1 MKTLVFDLDGTM
13 YRGTQIIESAHQ
25 FLDYCIQK
33 DIPFIFLTNNSM
45 RTPQENVKHMEEMGY
60 TNIKPEMFYN
70 SAMAASQYVKKHY
83 EGNKAYYIGKQG
95 MKDALNQEGF
105 IIDDENPD
113 FVFIGL
119 DKDAT
124 YASYSKAL
132 SLILNGAKIIGTN
145 NDRILA
151 KPGGFEVGNG
161 SVVDM
166 FEYAANQKSPRI
178 GKPNRA
184 ILDLCLEYFGL
195 KEDEI
200 ILIGDN
206 LETDIKLGYEQ
217 NIETVLVQTGV
228 HTKEDIEQLKIYPTH
243 VVNTLMDLVGYN
255 FD

>member
-1 MKTLVFDLDGTM
+1 
-13 YRGTQIIESAHQ
+13 
-25 FLDYCIQK
+25 
-33 DIPFIFLTNNSM
+33 M

-132 SLILNGAKIIGTN
+132 SLILNGAKIIGTT

-200 ILIGDN
+200 VLIGDN

-228 HTKEDIEQLKIYPTH
+228 HNKEDIERLKIYPTH
-243 VVNTLMDLVGYN
+243 VVNTLMDLVDYN

>member
-25 FLDYCIQK
+25 FLDYCIQNK
-33 DIPFIFLTNNSM
+33 IPFIFLTNNSM
-45 RTPQENVKHMEEMGY
+45 RTPQENVKHMQDMGY
-60 TNIKPEMFYN
+60 TNIEPSMFYN
-70 SAMAASQYVKKHY
+70 SAMAACQYVKKHY
-83 EGNKAYYIGKQG
+83 KGNRAYYIGKQG
-95 MKDALNQEGF
+95 MKDALDQEGF
-105 IIDDENPD
+105 IVDDENPD

-124 YASYSKAL
+124 YKSYSKAL

-166 FEYAANQKSPRI
+166 FEYATNQKSPRI
-178 GKPNRA
+178 GKPNRT

-206 LETDIKLGYEQ
+206 LETDINK
-217 NIETVLVQTGV
+217 I
-228 HTKEDIEQLKIYPTH
+228 LKQYLYRRVFIKRKIL
-243 VVNTLMDLVGYN
+243 NN
-255 FD
+255 

>member
-60 TNIKPEMFYN
+60 TNIKPGMFYN

-184 ILDLCLEYFGL
+184 ILDLCLEYL
-195 KEDEI
+195 A
-200 ILIGDN
+200 
-206 LETDIKLGYEQ
+206 
-217 NIETVLVQTGV
+217 
-228 HTKEDIEQLKIYPTH
+228 
-243 VVNTLMDLVGYN
+243 
-255 FD
+255 

>member
-1 MKTLVFDLDGTM
+1 
-13 YRGTQIIESAHQ
+13 
-25 FLDYCIQK
+25 
-33 DIPFIFLTNNSM
+33 
-45 RTPQENVKHMEEMGY
+45 MEEMGY

-228 HTKEDIEQLKIYPTH
+228 HNKEDIERLKYIQL
-243 VVNTLMDLVGYN
+243 M
-255 FD
+255 

>member
-1 MKTLVFDLDGTM
+1 
-13 YRGTQIIESAHQ
+13 
-25 FLDYCIQK
+25 
-33 DIPFIFLTNNSM
+33 
-45 RTPQENVKHMEEMGY
+45 
-60 TNIKPEMFYN
+60 
-70 SAMAASQYVKKHY
+70 
-83 EGNKAYYIGKQG
+83 
-95 MKDALNQEGF
+95 
-105 IIDDENPD
+105 
-113 FVFIGL
+113 VFIGL

-124 YASYSKAL
+124 YKSYSKAL

-206 LETDIKLGYEQ
+206 LETDIKLGFEQ

-228 HTKEDIEQLKIYPTH
+228 HKKEDIEQLKIYPTH

>member
-1 MKTLVFDLDGTM
+1 
-13 YRGTQIIESAHQ
+13 
-25 FLDYCIQK
+25 
-33 DIPFIFLTNNSM
+33 
-45 RTPQENVKHMEEMGY
+45 
-60 TNIKPEMFYN
+60 
-70 SAMAASQYVKKHY
+70 
-83 EGNKAYYIGKQG
+83 

-166 FEYAANQKSPRI
+166 FEYAANQKIP
-178 GKPNRA
+178 
-184 ILDLCLEYFGL
+184 L
-195 KEDEI
+195 
-200 ILIGDN
+200 
-206 LETDIKLGYEQ
+206 
-217 NIETVLVQTGV
+217 VLVSL
-228 HTKEDIEQLKIYPTH
+228 IERFLIC
-243 VVNTLMDLVGYN
+243 V
-255 FD
+255 

>member
-119 DKDAT
+119 DKD
-124 YASYSKAL
+124 
-132 SLILNGAKIIGTN
+132 
-145 NDRILA
+145 
-151 KPGGFEVGNG
+151 
-161 SVVDM
+161 
-166 FEYAANQKSPRI
+166 
-178 GKPNRA
+178 
-184 ILDLCLEYFGL
+184 DLCLEYFGL

-200 ILIGDN
+200 VLIGDN

-228 HTKEDIEQLKIYPTH
+228 HNKEDIERLKIYPTH
-243 VVNTLMDLVGYN
+243 VVNTLMDLVDYN

>member
-178 GKPNRA
+178 GKPNRV

-200 ILIGDN
+200 VLIGDN

-217 NIETVLVQTGV
+217 NIE
-228 HTKEDIEQLKIYPTH
+228 
-243 VVNTLMDLVGYN
+243 
-255 FD
+255 

>member
-33 DIPFIFLTNNSM
+33 KIPFIFLTNNSM

-105 IIDDENPD
+105 IIDD
-113 FVFIGL
+113 
-119 DKDAT
+119 
-124 YASYSKAL
+124 
-132 SLILNGAKIIGTN
+132 
-145 NDRILA
+145 RILA

-200 ILIGDN
+200 VLIGDN

-228 HTKEDIEQLKIYPTH
+228 HNKEDIERLKIYPTH
-243 VVNTLMDLVGYN
+243 VVNTLMDLVDYN

>member
-1 MKTLVFDLDGTM
+1 MLILVL
-13 YRGTQIIESAHQ
+13 YPNLLNVS
-25 FLDYCIQK
+25 
-33 DIPFIFLTNNSM
+33 LTNNSM
-45 RTPQENVKHMEEMGY
+45 RTPQENVKHMEDMGY
-60 TNIKPEMFYN
+60 TNIEPSMFYN
-70 SAMAASQYVKKHY
+70 SAMAACQYVKKHY
-83 EGNKAYYIGKQG
+83 DGNRAYYIGKQG

>member
-1 MKTLVFDLDGTM
+1 
-13 YRGTQIIESAHQ
+13 
-25 FLDYCIQK
+25 
-33 DIPFIFLTNNSM
+33 M
-45 RTPQENVKHMEEMGY
+45 RTPQENVKHMQDMGY
-60 TNIKPEMFYN
+60 TNIEPSMFYN
-70 SAMAASQYVKKHY
+70 SAMAACQYVKKHY
-83 EGNKAYYIGKQG
+83 NGNRAYYIGKQG
-95 MKDALNQEGF
+95 MKDALDQEGF
-105 IIDDENPD
+105 IVDDENPD

-124 YASYSKAL
+124 YQSYSKAL

-206 LETDIKLGYEQ
+206 LETDIKLGFEQ

-228 HTKEDIEQLKIYPTH
+228 HKKEDIEQLKIYPTH
-243 VVNTLMDLVGYN
+243 VVNTLMDLVDYN

>member
-119 DKDAT
+119 
-124 YASYSKAL
+124 
-132 SLILNGAKIIGTN
+132 NGAKIIGTN

-200 ILIGDN
+200 VLIGDN

-228 HTKEDIEQLKIYPTH
+228 HNKEDIERLKIYPTH
-243 VVNTLMDLVGYN
+243 VVNTLMDLVDYN

>member
-1 MKTLVFDLDGTM
+1 
-13 YRGTQIIESAHQ
+13 
-25 FLDYCIQK
+25 
-33 DIPFIFLTNNSM
+33 
-45 RTPQENVKHMEEMGY
+45 
-60 TNIKPEMFYN
+60 
-70 SAMAASQYVKKHY
+70 
-83 EGNKAYYIGKQG
+83 

-206 LETDIKLGYEQ
+206 LKRILNLGMNKILKLCLYRRGF
-217 NIETVLVQTGV
+217 TTR
-228 HTKEDIEQLKIYPTH
+228 KIL
-243 VVNTLMDLVGYN
+243 ND
-255 FD
+255 

>member
-132 SLILNGAKIIGTN
+132 SLI
-145 NDRILA
+145 
-151 KPGGFEVGNG
+151 
-161 SVVDM
+161 
-166 FEYAANQKSPRI
+166 
-178 GKPNRA
+178 
-184 ILDLCLEYFGL
+184 
-195 KEDEI
+195 
-200 ILIGDN
+200 
-206 LETDIKLGYEQ
+206 
-217 NIETVLVQTGV
+217 
-228 HTKEDIEQLKIYPTH
+228 
-243 VVNTLMDLVGYN
+243 
-255 FD
+255 